1 MNPENS
7 SAPSETFQR
16 EGLLPCE
23 KSAMRLCT
31 ALRSWNPPRIPRYMI
46 SSSKKKPRASLSV
59 LPKSQDL
66 INSCASITQEW
77 WKFIADFS
85 NPLFIS
91 PISREK
97 FSLFRL
103 LLLCFTICRKNIWFF
118 LKKGLTNSNRFV
130 GQIINPSYSLYHNQS
145 QISIW
150 KAKPPNLFWQGG
162 LNVLQLH
169 THSNGFI
176 YSALSHFCD
185 DNSVVVFDYPLVY
198 PKGNGERLAVYLTHS
213 LITTSFVAALYR
225 CGAAIFDVW
234 FWGYFSASINK
245 AILNSHIVS
254 TIRQWVRG
262 LNPWNPFR
270 LTPRSAT

>member
-1 MNPENS
+1 M
-7 SAPSETFQR
+7 SEKNIPMIATTQPIAKYVHTFFIQ
-16 EGLLPCE
+16 
-23 KSAMRLCT
+23 SH
-31 ALRSWNPPRIPRYMI
+31 SF
-46 SSSKKKPRASLSV
+46 
-59 LPKSQDL
+59 
-66 INSCASITQEW
+66 INS
-77 WKFIADFS
+77 
-85 NPLFIS
+85 
-91 PISREK
+91 
-97 FSLFRL
+97 
-103 LLLCFTICRKNIWFF
+103 
-118 LKKGLTNSNRFV
+118 RFV

-245 AILNSHIVS
+245 AILNSHIVTHS
-254 TIRQWVRG
+254 FTIRHWVRG
-262 LNPWNPFR
+262 
-270 LTPRSAT
+270 